1 MTKFPERLKEV
12 RRESG
17 KKQREVAEMLGMK
30 LRGYQSYEM
39 GEAEPG
45 LEKLIMLAD
54 LFHVSIDYL
63 VGRTDQK

>member
-45 LEKLIMLAD
+45 LEKLMMLAD

>member
-12 RRESG
+12 RKESG

-45 LEKLIMLAD
+45 LEKLMMLAD